1 MRMRHWYALS
11 LVPVLGIG
19 RRVVKKREIIYSSH
33 FVLGLLNALS
43 HYLSAYHL
51 NIFIIDYFIFSLV
64 IICMKFCIRK
74 TRHTHF
80 SKIHNC
86 LNLLNIYIYIFA
98 VIL

>member
-43 HYLSAYHL
+43 HLLVCLS
-51 NIFIIDYFIFSLV
+51 FEYF
-64 IICMKFCIRK
+64 
-74 TRHTHF
+74 
-80 SKIHNC
+80 HN
-86 LNLLNIYIYIFA
+86 
-98 VIL
+98 